1 MNWHGSI
8 ESMTQSKAKRTARA
22 PRRAAPPEDC
32 PAPREIPSPP
42 NKRRRAVHV
51 PRNVNDS
58 MTFMRGPRPW
68 NQHPSASFC
77 SRQVQRETVMR
88 QQTKR
93 EMVMIALSTLAA
105 MPVVA
110 GLGFVVVSGIVAW

>member
-1 MNWHGSI
+1 
-8 ESMTQSKAKRTARA
+8 
-22 PRRAAPPEDC
+22 
-32 PAPREIPSPP
+32 
-42 NKRRRAVHV
+42 
-51 PRNVNDS
+51 
-58 MTFMRGPRPW
+58 
-68 NQHPSASFC
+68 
-77 SRQVQRETVMR
+77 MR